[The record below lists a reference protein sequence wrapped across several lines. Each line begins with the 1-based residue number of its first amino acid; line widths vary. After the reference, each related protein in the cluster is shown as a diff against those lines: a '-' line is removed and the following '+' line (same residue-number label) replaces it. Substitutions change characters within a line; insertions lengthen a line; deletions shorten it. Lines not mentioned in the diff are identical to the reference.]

1 MSVFRYQALDDKGGK
16 QEGTIEAISR
26 DVAITSLQRRGLSV
40 SSVEEVAEEKGGLLG
55 ANVTFFENVSNRDVV
70 LLSRQISTLFE
81 AQVSALRTFRLLA
94 SEAEKP
100 LMQRVLT
107 EVADDLQAGASI
119 SKALAKH
126 PKVFGAFYVNM
137 VRAGEESGKLDETFI
152 YLADYL
158 DRTYEIMS
166 KAKNALIY
174 PAFVISTFVIVMILM
189 MTMVIPRIS
198 TILTDAGQEIPL
210 YTQVVIA
217 ISGFFVN
224 YGVFL
229 LILAIIGGFFLFRY
243 VQTAPGRAAWD
254 RLMLSVPYVGDLY
267 RKLYLGRIADNLST
281 MLSSGISMVQATE
294 ITATVV
300 ENAVYEEILREIS
313 TSVKAGGSV
322 SGAMANY
329 PEIPG
334 IMAAMVKVGEETGE
348 LGNILKTLAK
358 FYQREVSNA
367 VDTLV
372 DLIEPFMIVV
382 LGLGVG
388 ILLASVLIPI
398 YNISSAI

>member
-1 MSVFRYQALDDKGGK
+1 MLFRYQALDQAGAK
-16 QEGTIEAISR
+16 QEGTIDAISR
-26 DVAITSLQRRGLSV
+26 DVAITSLQRRGLTV
-40 SSVEEVAEEKGGLLG
+40 SSVEEAPESQGGVLG
-55 ANVTFFENVSNRDVV
+55 ANITLFESVSNRDVV

-94 SEAEKP
+94 SEADKP
-100 LMQRVLT
+100 MMQRVLT
-107 EVADDLQAGASI
+107 EVADDLQAGATI
-119 SKALAKH
+119 SKALGKH
-126 PKVFGAFYVNM
+126 PKVFGSFYVNM

-152 YLADYL
+152 YMADYL
-158 DRTYEIMS
+158 DRSYEIMS

-198 TILTDAGQEIPL
+198 TILVDSGQQIPL

-217 ISGFFVN
+217 MSNFFVD
-224 YGVFL
+224 YGIFL
-229 LILAIIGGFFLFRY
+229 LILAVIGGFFLFRY
-243 VQTAPGRAAWD
+243 VQTPAGRAGWD
-254 RLMLSVPYVGDLY
+254 RMMLTVPYIGDLF
-267 RKLYLGRIADNLST
+267 RKLYLGRIADNLAT
-281 MLSSGISMVQATE
+281 MLGSGISMVQATE
-294 ITATVV
+294 ITSAVV
-300 ENAVYEEILREIS
+300 GNAVYEDILKEVS
-313 TSVKAGGSV
+313 TSVKGGGTV
-322 SGAMANY
+322 SGAVADY

-334 IMAAMVKVGEETGE
+334 IMTAMIKVGEETGE

-358 FYQREVSNA
+358 FYQREVTNA

-388 ILLASVLIPI
+388 ILLAAVLIPI
-398 YNISSAI
+398 YNISAAI

>member
-1 MSVFRYQALDDKGGK
+1 MLFKYQALDQNGTK
-16 QEGTIEAISR
+16 QEGTIDAISR
-26 DVAITSLQRRGLSV
+26 DVAITSLQRRGLTV
-40 SSVEEVAEEKGGLLG
+40 SMVDEVVGEQGGILG
-55 ANVTFFENVSNRDVV
+55 ANITLFESVSNRDVV

-94 SEAEKP
+94 SESEKP

-107 EVADDLQAGASI
+107 EVADDLQAGSPI

-126 PKVFGAFYVNM
+126 PKVFSSFYVNM

-198 TILTDAGQEIPL
+198 TILTDSGQDIPL

-217 ISGFFVN
+217 ISNFFVN

-229 LILAIIGGFFLFRY
+229 LILAIVGGFFLFRY
-243 VQTAPGRAAWD
+243 VQTPAGKAAWD

-267 RKLYLGRIADNLST
+267 RKLYLSRVADNLAT
-281 MLSSGISMVQATE
+281 MLGSGISMVQATE
-294 ITATVV
+294 ITASVV
-300 ENAVYEEILREIS
+300 GNSVYEEILRDVS

-329 PEIPG
+329 IEIPG